1 MFKIYNCFSGAF
13 SFASRVIRHPLSK
26 KATLTTYRVL
36 KKIAPI
42 LAVAFLEVTFLL
54 VEKSAECA
62 NLFVMIMME
71 VTKTSSHVF
80 LVKEFDSP
88 LDGYIHILSKFKFKE
103 DKFPAIEATCPNI
116 SYPMKL
122 TCSPSSMAWHFIM
135 VDIIGS

>member
-71 VTKTSSHVF
+71 VTKT
-80 LVKEFDSP
+80 VKSEV
-88 LDGYIHILSKFKFKE
+88 
-103 DKFPAIEATCPNI
+103 A
-116 SYPMKL
+116 
-122 TCSPSSMAWHFIM
+122 
-135 VDIIGS
+135 